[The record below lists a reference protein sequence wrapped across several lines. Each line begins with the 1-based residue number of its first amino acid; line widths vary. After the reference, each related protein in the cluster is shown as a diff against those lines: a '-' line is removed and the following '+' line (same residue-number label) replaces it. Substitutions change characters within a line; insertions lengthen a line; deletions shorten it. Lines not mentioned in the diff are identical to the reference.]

1 MTNNSSIS
9 LSEAELSE
17 VADWHSDKG
26 YTLSTHEKQAEFA
39 KKRNYTY
46 EWNGVSPSVNA
57 QWKVEKCPWDNWKA
71 NRDIV

>member
-1 MTNNSSIS
+1 MNKSSIS

>member
-1 MTNNSSIS
+1 MTNNSSIP

-26 YTLSTHEKQAEFA
+26 YTLSTHEKQAQFE

-46 EWNGVSPSVNA
+46 EWNGVSPSVNQ
-57 QWKVEKCPWDNWKA
+57 QWKVEKC
-71 NRDIV
+71 